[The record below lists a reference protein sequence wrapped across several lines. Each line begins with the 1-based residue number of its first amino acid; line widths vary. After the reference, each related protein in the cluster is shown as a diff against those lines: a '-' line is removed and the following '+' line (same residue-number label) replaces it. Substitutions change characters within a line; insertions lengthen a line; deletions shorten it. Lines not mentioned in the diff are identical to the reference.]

1 MQENTDQNNSE
12 YGHFS
17 RIMAI
22 SLHEK
27 ILSNLF
33 LKINLYEMQ
42 EFGLR
47 GKKVLAKINFQK
59 VNFGSH

>member
-1 MQENTDQNNSE
+1 MRENTDQNNSE

-27 ILSNLF
+27 ILRNLF

-42 EFGLR
+42 DFRLR
-47 GKKVLAKINFQK
+47 GKIVLAKINFQK
-59 VNFGSH
+59 VNFGNH